1 MTEFEAATIAYQNAS
16 LAIQQ
21 GSLAI
26 QQGSLSLATWQTVLS
41 AATLA
46 ISSGLVLYG
55 FRLMRLGTE
64 ARNRQLDAMEAAQR
78 EQAEALGKIGEGIAE
93 LLRRPA

>member
-21 GSLAI
+21 GSLA
-26 QQGSLSLATWQTVLS
+26 LATWQTLLS

-46 ISSGLVLYG
+46 VSSGLVLYG
-55 FRLMRLGTE
+55 FRLMRLGTD

-93 LLRRPA
+93 LLRRSPS

>member
-21 GSLAI
+21 GSLT
-26 QQGSLSLATWQTVLS
+26 LMTWQTVLS
-41 AATLA
+41 GLTLA
-46 ISSGLVLYG
+46 VSSGLVLYG

-64 ARNRQLDAMEAAQR
+64 QRREEARQQHEETMTALQQQGDA
-78 EQAEALGKIGEGIAE
+78 
-93 LLRRPA
+93 LRVLIERTGTGQ

>member
-16 LAIQQ
+16 L
-21 GSLAI
+21 
-26 QQGSLSLATWQTVLS
+26 SLATWQTVLS
-41 AATLA
+41 GATLA
-46 ISSGLVLYG
+46 VSSVLVLYG

-78 EQAEALGKIGEGIAE
+78 QQGEVLAE
-93 LLRRPA
+93 LLRRSA